1 MYETIFMKKLLFI
14 CFTVALCLYVNN
26 SSSVRAEGD
35 DHFAQEMSKFLEKDE
50 NVAKIG
56 DALERYFV
64 KKQREEQENQAKQE
78 SKAME
83 DQFNNPVQI
92 DLGSSPIRGN
102 KEAPITIVEFSD
114 FQCPYCSA
122 AAKTME
128 EVMKN
133 YEGKVKIVFKNLPLP
148 FHPEAK
154 GAALAALAAGEQ
166 GKFYEMHDKLFA
178 NQQSLG
184 EDLYPKLAGELGLD
198 LEKFKADQK
207 SDKLAKAL
215 DADQELATKLGVR
228 GTPGF
233 FVNGVQVKGAR
244 PFDYFKSVIDRWL
257 EKTATKKS

>member
-1 MYETIFMKKLLFI
+1 MKKLIFLSF
-14 CFTVALCLYVNN
+14 ALLVSLCVCSV
-26 SSSVRAEGD
+26 SSSRAEGD
-35 DHFAQEMSKFLEKDE
+35 DKFAQEMSKYLESDE

-64 KKQREEQENQAKQE
+64 KKQKEEQENQAKQE

-92 DLGSSPIRGN
+92 DVGSSPIRGN
-102 KEAPITIVEFSD
+102 KDAPVTIVEFSD

-122 AAKTME
+122 AAKTMD
-128 EVMKN
+128 EVLKS

-178 NQQSLG
+178 NQQNLG
-184 EDLYPKLAGELGLD
+184 DELYLKLAGELGLD
-198 LEKFKADQK
+198 MDKFKADQK

-244 PFDYFKSVIDRWL
+244 PFDYFKNIIDRWL
-257 EKTATKKS
+257 AKGEGK